1 MGDSVNLRDEIR
13 SLFRGTADAAPDHA
27 DYRLLE
33 GLRQRSGGRVWFGL
47 DSRGTRAVMF
57 ETTAEDGP
65 VGSYSVSR
73 VIQVSPRRI
82 LAAGGEETPVIRLLC
97 DDPQMSDPFM
107 TFVVDVLQK
116 ETEGAPIIRA
126 IAQAAR
132 EWRELLS
139 RAAGGLS
146 GQEALGLYGEL
157 LFLERLVSDLGP
169 GALGMWSGDSMGRH
183 DFVGSNGSVEVKST
197 RRQDQASVSVH
208 GLTQLL
214 PPEKGFLV
222 LAVAEIDESG
232 GGEAIGQITE
242 RLESLGC
249 ASVKLRGALYGMGW
263 KPDEEERAPRFAL
276 RGWRWWKIDSSS
288 PVLSTA
294 SVSQEIADA
303 VSGLR
308 YRLSLAALGDELSDF
323 RPADIVGETR

>member
-1 MGDSVNLRDEIR
+1 
-13 SLFRGTADAAPDHA
+13 
-27 DYRLLE
+27 
-33 GLRQRSGGRVWFGL
+33 
-47 DSRGTRAVMF
+47 MF

-146 GQEALGLYGEL
+146 GQEALGLYGEAPL
-157 LFLERLVSDLGP
+157 PRAVGQRPGP
-169 GALGMWSGDSMGRH
+169 WSVGD
-183 DFVGSNGSVEVKST
+183 VV
-197 RRQDQASVSVH
+197 
-208 GLTQLL
+208 
-214 PPEKGFLV
+214 
-222 LAVAEIDESG
+222 
-232 GGEAIGQITE
+232 
-242 RLESLGC
+242 
-249 ASVKLRGALYGMGW
+249 W
-263 KPDEEERAPRFAL
+263 
-276 RGWRWWKIDSSS
+276 
-288 PVLSTA
+288 
-294 SVSQEIADA
+294 
-303 VSGLR
+303 
-308 YRLSLAALGDELSDF
+308 
-323 RPADIVGETR
+323 